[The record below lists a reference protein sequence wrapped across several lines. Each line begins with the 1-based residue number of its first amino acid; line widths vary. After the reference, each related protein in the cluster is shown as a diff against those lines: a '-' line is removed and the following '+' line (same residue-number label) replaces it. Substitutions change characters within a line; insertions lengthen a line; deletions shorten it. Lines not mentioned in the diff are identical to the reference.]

1 MTTPTTPE
9 ELREILTNPNT
20 TQDEIE
26 QLIERDPNPN
36 LAPFKSKLKV
46 KSQLISQNIDDKWFN
61 MVAREYRQKK
71 YQEKIEGDFRG
82 VKIVS
87 EGDSWF
93 QFPFLLKDV
102 IDWISESDDYAAWSL
117 DAAGDTLENMTSDL
131 NIDKIVNAIIDKRPD
146 IFLISGGGNDM
157 FADGVFSELLNPFTP
172 DLTPS
177 EYLNTE
183 FDKFID
189 EIIKLYRKLF
199 EEILRRFP
207 GVKIICHGYDYVI
220 PRESGI
226 FMGNNMRSKNIH
238 NASLQRE
245 IMKLAIDRLNAAQIK
260 LVSEPRFRKSVFHVD
275 CRGAVNQNNWFDEIH
290 PNNDGFKSVADRFKT
305 VIEDIRVQ
313 KSLPVRLSTSNVK

>member
-1 MTTPTTPE
+1 MITPNNPE
-9 ELREILTNPNT
+9 ELKAILTNPNT
-20 TQDEIE
+20 TQYEIE
-26 QLIERDPNPN
+26 QLIERDPNSN
-36 LAPFKSKLKV
+36 LNPFKSNLKV
-46 KSQLISQNIDDKWFN
+46 KSQFVSQSIDDKWFN
-61 MVAREYRQKK
+61 TVAREYRQKK
-71 YQEKIEGDFRG
+71 YQEKIEGDFSG

-117 DAAGDTLENMTSDL
+117 DAAGDTLKNMTSDL

-157 FADGVFSELLNPFTP
+157 FADGVFSTLLSPFTP
-172 DLTPS
+172 KRTPS
-177 EYLNTE
+177 EYLNRE
-183 FDKFID
+183 FDLFID
-189 EIIKLYRKLF
+189 KIIEHYRKLF

-207 GVKIICHGYDYVI
+207 GIKIICHGYDYVI

-226 FMGNNMRSKNIH
+226 FMGNKMQSKNIH

-245 IMKLAIDRLNAAQIK
+245 IMKVAIDRFNEAQKI
-260 LVSEPRFRKSVFHVD
+260 LVSEHQFRKHVFHVD

-290 PNNDGFKSVADRFKT
+290 PKSDGFESVANRFKK
-305 VIEDIRVQ
+305 VIQD
-313 KSLPVRLSTSNVK
+313 SLRT